1 MLWDLKVGGDIY
13 NGNNEFLTK
22 NGLSKYTADRY
33 EARVVKGVLND
44 GLQNS
49 ATPTVNTIV
58 VIPALNDQYYATLPV
73 EEFIEKDVNWFRLR
87 DLTISY
93 MFKPNLIKGVKGLSA
108 FITGNDLILLT
119 NYSGADPAVN
129 GLTAGARGVG
139 GFGFDY
145 GTLAA
150 PVQLNI
156 GIKAS
161 F

>member
-13 NGNNEFLTK
+13 NGTNEFMTK

-33 EARVVKGVLND
+33 TPRIIGGVLND
-44 GLQNS
+44 GFQNS
-49 ATPTVNTIV
+49 STPTKNTIIV
-58 VIPALNDQYYATLPV
+58 TPAYNDQYYATLPV
-73 EEFIEKDVNWFRLR
+73 EEFVERDVNWFRLR
-87 DLTISY
+87 DITLSY
-93 MFKPNLIKGVKGLSA
+93 LFRPNLIKGVKNLSI
-108 FITGNDLILLT
+108 FVTGNDLILLT

-139 GFGFDY
+139 AFGFDY
-145 GTLAA
+145 GTMAA
-150 PVQLNI
+150 PLQLNF